1 MSGLD
6 VGFLTPDGT
15 LWSPLLSL
23 LHPEVFPS
31 RFGFLGLCCVF
42 PWPRER
48 CPMPVIYILA

>member
-6 VGFLTPDGT
+6 AGFLTPDGT